1 VLQSYFPGGAARLSV
16 AGAHVV
22 LDVTSEEDEPRDEL
36 SSGSPLAALAP
47 VRAEIVQGDLR
58 AAYLAWLV
66 AVQAEDVRDS
76 ALEPLVPDGLSTLSA
91 AQRALVDF
99 LRIDG
104 DLLDAAAA
112 ASGASTGDAKEL
124 RAWVAQ
130 LSPEAKDRWLA
141 RAVAEPELALG
152 GELLRAFR
160 RENEVGPGAER
171 RTVRELRAAA
181 EVRRRAREQVEAA
194 RLAKARRVAEAAR
207 EKRLVAL
214 SAKLDAA
221 WTKLEDLVE
230 KSAYEDALALAL
242 DLRDAATRDG
252 STAAFAARFEAMR
265 KRRIRRRGFF
275 DRWKRANHP
284 EA

>member
-1 VLQSYFPGGAARLSV
+1 M
-16 AGAHVV
+16 
-22 LDVTSEEDEPRDEL
+22 
-36 SSGSPLAALAP
+36 
-47 VRAEIVQGDLR
+47 
-58 AAYLAWLV
+58 
-66 AVQAEDVRDS
+66 
-76 ALEPLVPDGLSTLSA
+76 
-91 AQRALVDF
+91 
-99 LRIDG
+99 
-104 DLLDAAAA
+104 
-112 ASGASTGDAKEL
+112 
-124 RAWVAQ
+124 AQ

-221 WTKLEDLVE
+221 WTKLEGLVE
-230 KSAYEDALALAL
+230 KSAYDDALGLAI
-242 DLRDAATRDG
+242 DLRDVATRDG

-265 KRRIRRRGFF
+265 KSRLRRRGFF
-275 DRWKRANHP
+275 DRWKRANDP
-284 EA
+284 EQ